1 MLPMQSSLEEGQR
14 WMLFAHLQHRNL
26 LHAIEHGEGA
36 RAQAIAQ
43 EHVQVAKLNL
53 EYAFDRPEAVEG
65 VMPAIKLVSS
75 GLEAK

>member
-1 MLPMQSSLEEGQR
+1 MKVLSRQGRPSIAYR
-14 WMLFAHLQHRNL
+14 VD
-26 LHAIEHGEGA
+26 GEGA

-53 EYAFDRPEAVEG
+53 EYAFDRPDAVEG

-75 GLEAK
+75 RQEPK